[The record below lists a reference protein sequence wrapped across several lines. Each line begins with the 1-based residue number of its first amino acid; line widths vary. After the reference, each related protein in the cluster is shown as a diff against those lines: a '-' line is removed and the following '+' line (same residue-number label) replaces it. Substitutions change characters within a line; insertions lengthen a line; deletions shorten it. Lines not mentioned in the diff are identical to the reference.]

1 MNEFFINEIFVSKF
15 SKKNL
20 FKEKLCEDIEVDFPH
35 RESEERKKF
44 NYQKKFFSSSW
55 FSKENKEK
63 PRKVNELWNVEIILR
78 QA

>member
-44 NYQKKFFSSSW
+44 NYHQKKTFSSS
-55 FSKENKEK
+55 
-63 PRKVNELWNVEIILR
+63 
-78 QA
+78 